1 MGCPALGVWVDI
13 SKQPALPKIDQKS
26 ILIKN
31 FDQKSKIKNQ
41 KSKIKNQKIINIKS

>member
-13 SKQPALPKIDQKS
+13 SKQPALPSEAPQT
-26 ILIKN
+26 KN
-31 FDQKSKIKNQ
+31 QKSKIKNQ